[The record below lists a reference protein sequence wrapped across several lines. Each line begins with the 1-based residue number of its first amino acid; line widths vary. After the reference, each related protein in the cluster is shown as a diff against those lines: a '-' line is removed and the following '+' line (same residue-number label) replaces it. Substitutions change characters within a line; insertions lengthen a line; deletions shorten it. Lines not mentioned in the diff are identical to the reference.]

1 MINIRNKLY
10 ININIQMINI
20 MDKLYININIQ
31 MINIRYKLYINI
43 KILNNNL
50 IFIYLYKLY
59 IIFII
64 NNFMK

>member
-1 MINIRNKLY
+1 
-10 ININIQMINI
+10 

-31 MINIRYKLYINI
+31 MINIKNKLYINI

>member
-1 MINIRNKLY
+1 MDKLY
-10 ININIQMINI
+10 TNINIQMINI
-20 MDKLYININIQ
+20 NN
-31 MINIRYKLYINI
+31 KLYINI